1 MMYSTDL
8 KVERIRLEAN
18 KERKKLFVNISVT
31 ILIGMASGIIGVS
44 SLIYP
49 SVNNYIYGS
58 LNFTG
63 IVIQASYFILL
74 SSILT
79 ALVVLWSI
87 SKDVA
92 KIEVIEDI
100 LDYRKNK
107 QL

>member
-1 MMYSTDL
+1 MQT
-8 KVERIRLEAN
+8 
-18 KERKKLFVNISVT
+18 
-31 ILIGMASGIIGVS
+31 
-44 SLIYP
+44 
-49 SVNNYIYGS
+49 
-58 LNFTG
+58 
-63 IVIQASYFILL
+63 SYFILL

-79 ALVVLWSI
+79 ALVILWSI

>member
-1 MMYSTDL
+1 MYSTDL
-8 KVERIRLEAN
+8 KFERIQLVAN
-18 KERKKLFVNISVT
+18 KERKKLFVNISAT
-31 ILIGMASGIIGVS
+31 ILIGMASGFIGVS
-44 SLIYP
+44 SLICS
-49 SVNNYIYGS
+49 SVNDYSYGS

-79 ALVVLWSI
+79 ALIILWSI